1 MADTNPYEA
10 ALQQLLQERAEIDAA
25 IAVLQKRIG
34 RTGASDVTL
43 PSTPLAKTQDA
54 SHSVDAVVYRGE
66 FFNLSI
72 TQAAAKLI
80 KRAGRPLKTP
90 EILASF
96 EKAGYTVKA
105 KLPRPSIYTS
115 LNRSKD
121 FVKVLPDTWD
131 VAEKHPEAAE
141 QKHQELAE
149 KAAVKAAAVKA
160 KQTKRSAKA
169 AEKGKA
175 VEPIKAAA
183 VA

>member
-25 IAVLQKRIG
+25 IAVLQQRIG
-34 RTGASDVTL
+34 RNGTSDVSL
-43 PSTPLAKTQDA
+43 PSTPLAKSKDA
-54 SHSVDAVVYRGE
+54 SHSVDAVIYRGE

-72 TQAAAKLI
+72 TKAAEKLI

-90 EILASF
+90 EILAAF
-96 EKAGYTVKA
+96 EKAGYTIKS

-115 LNRSKD
+115 LNRSRD

-131 VAEKHPEAAE
+131 LAAKHPEAAA
-141 QKHQELAE
+141 QKEGELA
-149 KAAVKAAAVKA
+149 AKAAAKA
-160 KQTKRSAKA
+160 KRSRRPTKP
-169 AEKGKA
+169 EKGKTVQA
-175 VEPIKAAA
+175 IKAAA